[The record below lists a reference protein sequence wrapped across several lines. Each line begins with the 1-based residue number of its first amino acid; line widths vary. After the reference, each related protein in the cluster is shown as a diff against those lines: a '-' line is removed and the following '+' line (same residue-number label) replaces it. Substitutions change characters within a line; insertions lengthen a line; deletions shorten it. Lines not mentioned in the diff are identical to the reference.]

1 MFKVLT
7 HSLEP
12 SSSRP
17 SIFDFTGRAKW
28 DAWKAAGITWKD
40 HLHGAET
47 RYLEIAESLGWRL
60 GNKEVPETT
69 SIGDQSDSELTVE
82 ELLSQDTPPNPGT
95 GAEGGMSVAVSSISA
110 PVADDEDTLH
120 GYSLSADIK
129 GLQKLI
135 EEGVD
140 VNQIDDYVRVIIL

>member
-1 MFKVLT
+1 M

-28 DAWKAAGITWKD
+28 DAWKAASITWKG

-47 RYLEIAESLGWRL
+47 RYLEIAESLGWRM
-60 GNKEVPETT
+60 GNKEVLKTT

-82 ELLSQDTPPNPGT
+82 ELLSQDTPPNSGT
-95 GAEGGMSVAVSSISA
+95 GAGGGMSVSVSSISA

-140 VNQIDDYVRVIIL
+140 VNQIDDYVRVIIT